1 MENNP
6 SPHIFLIPLKF
17 RGKTLLGLAQLSV
30 YIFILLLS
38 FGVPCWYCLTQINGL
53 PYLLSD
59 SIPWCAKF
67 LIVEIYLFIHLLL
80 SFRVTFIHY
89 GFIIYMHSFNW
100 CSLMCLFGI
109 VWPKLDL
116 WLNSMDCHIYYHFNI
131 YIHWFSCHYLVC
143 PFGFVW
149 PNLNIWLN
157 SLVCHIPN
165 NFNIF
170 IHSFYCYHLVCL
182 FGIVRYNLNHW
193 LNTIMCHFHYG
204 FNIYVY

>member
-6 SPHIFLIPLKF
+6 SPTKKWKTTLTKNGRQPKKRKKKKDGLKKNHLFLIPLKF
-17 RGKTLLGLAQLSV
+17 RGKPLLGLAQLSV

-100 CSLMCLFGI
+100 CSLMCLGI
-109 VWPKLDL
+109 VCSLISDSTQWIAIFIIIL
-116 WLNSMDCHIYYHFNI
+116 I
-131 YIHWFSCHYLVC
+131 YI
-143 PFGFVW
+143 
-149 PNLNIWLN
+149 
-157 SLVCHIPN
+157 
-165 NFNIF
+165 F
-170 IHSFYCYHLVCL
+170 IDFPV
-182 FGIVRYNLNHW
+182 I
-193 LNTIMCHFHYG
+193 I
-204 FNIYVY
+204 

>member
-30 YIFILLLS
+30 YIFILMLS

-109 VWPKLDL
+109 VCSLISDSTQWIAIFIIIL
-116 WLNSMDCHIYYHFNI
+116 I
-131 YIHWFSCHYLVC
+131 YI
-143 PFGFVW
+143 
-149 PNLNIWLN
+149 
-157 SLVCHIPN
+157 
-165 NFNIF
+165 F
-170 IHSFYCYHLVCL
+170 IDFPV
-182 FGIVRYNLNHW
+182 I
-193 LNTIMCHFHYG
+193 I
-204 FNIYVY
+204 